1 MIHAGDADEVAAIF
15 ALGADASLTGPVA
28 RGEQGQVWRL
38 TSSAGAFAIKESF
51 DPQSAEDAALA
62 ATFQERVQTAGVLV
76 PRIVRS
82 RSGNAL
88 EPIGTG
94 EVRVYAWVDLAD
106 PDPWV
111 DPVAVG
117 RLIAAIHLMRLPDV
131 RPVDPW
137 YVEPV
142 GADRWDGLVSRL
154 RDRDAPFADRLAGL
168 RDELVILES
177 FLTHPT
183 EPQTC
188 HRDLWADNIRATA
201 FGLCVIDWDNSGPAS
216 TDGEIAQAMFEFGRT
231 PDRARSLYAAY
242 VDAGGPGRLR
252 RRTDFTTVIGQLG
265 HIGEMAFEQWLAAES
280 DADRTRALGRVEEFL
295 GEPLTRDVMDRL
307 LDLVAAM

>member
-1 MIHAGDADEVAAIF
+1 MIDSGDADEVAAVF
-15 ALGADASLTGPVA
+15 ALGEDPLLIGPVA

-38 TSSAGAFAIKESF
+38 TSSAGVFAVKESF
-51 DPQSAEDAALA
+51 DPDSAEDAALA
-62 ATFQERVQTAGVLV
+62 ATFQERVQAAGVLA

-94 EVRVYAWVDLAD
+94 EVRVYAWVDLGD

-117 RLIAAIHLMRLPDV
+117 RLIAAIHLVRLPDL
-131 RPVDPW
+131 RPVDAW

-142 GADRWDGLVSRL
+142 GADRWDGLVRRI
-154 RDRDAPFADRLAGL
+154 RDRDTALADRLAGL
-168 RDELVILES
+168 RDELVIMES
-177 FLTHPT
+177 YLTYPT
-183 EPQTC
+183 ALQTC

-201 FGLCVIDWDNSGPAS
+201 IGLCVIDWDNCGPAS
-216 TDGEIAQAMFEFGRT
+216 TDGEIAQATFEFGRT
-231 PDRARSLYAAY
+231 PDRARSLYTAY

-252 RRTDFTTVIGQLG
+252 RRADFTTVIGQLG
-265 HIGEMAFEQWLAAES
+265 HIGEIAFEQWLAAES
-280 DADRTRALGRVEEFL
+280 DADRARALSRIEEFL
-295 GEPLTRDVMDRL
+295 GEPLTREVMDGL
-307 LDLVAAM
+307 LDVVAAV